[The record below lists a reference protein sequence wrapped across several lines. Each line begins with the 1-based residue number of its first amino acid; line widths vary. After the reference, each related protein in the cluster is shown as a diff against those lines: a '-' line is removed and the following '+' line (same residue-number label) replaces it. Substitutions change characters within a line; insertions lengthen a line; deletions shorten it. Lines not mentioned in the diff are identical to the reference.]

1 MYHMVML
8 ILSNLDNSF
17 AVLDA
22 WEENGVPGVTILEG
36 TGLGGV
42 RQVPE
47 WEEIPLIPSLLD
59 FMRGREQQNRIFF
72 TVVEGEAMVDHV
84 IQITQD
90 IVGDLDGDNN
100 GILFVLPVSRVVGLT
115 KVKQTYADRSSG
127 SEQ

>member
-8 ILSNLDNSF
+8 ILSNLDNSL

-22 WEENGVPGVTILEG
+22 WEEKGVPGVTILEG

-42 RQVPE
+42 RQVHE
-47 WEEIPLIPSLLD
+47 WEDIPLIPSLLD
-59 FMRGREQQNRIFF
+59 FMRGRELENRIFF
-72 TVVEGEAMVDHV
+72 TVVEGEAMVDHIV
-84 IQITQD
+84 QITQD

-115 KVKQTYADRSSG
+115 KVRRPYADRTSG